1 VLFTN
6 TLSPIHNTLAC
17 LCLTSVSGRELFK
30 KEEQLSSQGPGIT
43 YNHNGSEQRSVG
55 RAHVFSG
62 ANKTHER
69 NLFKSEERRA
79 AEVPGAGKYNV
90 SSGNVSQSSGPGI
103 VWTHLQLVG
112 RPDTPCH
119 VTQVRGAKT
128 RLRHVCT
135 CTAGTTSRGIARRSS
150 SATIGTARMCH
161 SRDLWEKQEKRASEV
176 HRVLGAIL
184 LDWG

>member
-1 VLFTN
+1 MLFTN

-103 VWTHLQLVG
+103 VWTHLQLAG

-119 VTQVRGAKT
+119 VTQVRGGKNSAEACMH
-128 RLRHVCT
+128 LYGRHHLPRHCAQIVICNHWH
-135 CTAGTTSRGIARRSS
+135 C
-150 SATIGTARMCH
+150 
-161 SRDLWEKQEKRASEV
+161 
-176 HRVLGAIL
+176 
-184 LDWG
+184 